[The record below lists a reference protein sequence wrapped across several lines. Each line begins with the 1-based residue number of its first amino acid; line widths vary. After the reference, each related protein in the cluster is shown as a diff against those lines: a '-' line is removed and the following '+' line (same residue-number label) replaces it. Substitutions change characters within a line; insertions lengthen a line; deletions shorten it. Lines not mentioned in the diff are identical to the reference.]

1 MNAFD
6 CCIRSKD
13 YYIDDS
19 QTPKKSTNTITSSSL
34 PSPPT
39 IQSANMT
46 TDQQQHQQQKEKVST
61 FARQSELPRLPIPS
75 LEETLTSFQ
84 STLEPLLSAT
94 EYTQAKR
101 DIQTFRSNESE
112 GPKLHSLLLEY
123 EAQNVSSH
131 TVGSYIEEFWSEAYL
146 SPNTSVVLNLNPY
159 FLLEND
165 PNLVKQS
172 QIPRAASLCFNSLK
186 FAHSIKNETLTPET
200 FKSNPIC
207 MDQFRSLLGSTR
219 IPKLDEADV
228 VEVDPHST
236 HVAVLYRHEFYFF
249 TALWPHDH
257 PSHPNAVAVSE
268 AEIAHILKN
277 IVEDGKQTPLH
288 DTTCSSALGVLTTL
302 PRMQWA
308 RARENLAS
316 SSAHNKTTLEI
327 LDSALFC
334 LVLDDYIPSTVHHA
348 AANLLHGTTELKVNA
363 ELGVEYQVGT
373 CCNRWY
379 DKLQLIVC
387 GDGSAGVNFEHSA
400 IDGHTALRFASDVF
414 AETLVSFAKSIT
426 KSIYPKGEC
435 PISNVLESTVVLAS
449 FMEDGH
455 GGGLDTNPKKLTWDD
470 VPGIQKQI
478 YHAETKL
485 GDSISADDTHVLE
498 FEDFGKNLI
507 VRNKMSPDAL
517 VQMSILL
524 AYYKLYGEIVNQY
537 EPVLTKQFFHGRT
550 EAMRST
556 TAQTVSLCKIW
567 TDASS
572 TTEQKLEALRVAVKN
587 HGTLVRQALQGKGV
601 DRHLYALKCIAEKRN
616 VDMPPF
622 FSSPAWNALNHTV
635 LSTSNCGNPAL
646 RLFGFGP
653 VVNDGFGI
661 GYIIKEDGIQYSISS
676 KHRQTGRYANV
687 LEGTLREIGAMLQP
701 LNHQRLGYHR
711 TEKKKG
717 ANYLVG
723 FDFFG
728 ESKIK
733 DKRKRLLEKSAGDSS
748 FVGRSYRRQT
758 SVDSEAL
765 SSVGTK
771 IKR

>member
-6 CCIRSKD
+6 CCVRSKD
-13 YYIDDS
+13 YIDDS
-19 QTPKKSTNTITSSSL
+19 TNPKKSTTSSL
-34 PSPPT
+34 PSSPPT
-39 IQSANMT
+39 FQSVNMT
-46 TDQQQHQQQKEKVST
+46 NQNQTQKEKAST
-61 FARQSELPRLPIPS
+61 FARQCELSRLPIPT
-75 LEETLTSFQ
+75 LDETLTAFQ
-84 STLEPLLSAT
+84 STLEPLLTAT
-94 EYTQAKR
+94 EYTKAKR
-101 DIQTFRSNESE
+101 DIQTFRTNESQ

-123 EAQNVSSH
+123 EEQNVSSQ

-186 FAHSIKNETLTPET
+186 FAHSVKNETLTPET

-268 AEIAHILKN
+268 AEIAHILKS
-277 IVEDGKQTPLH
+277 IVQDGKQQTPLH
-288 DTTCSSALGVLTTL
+288 HDTATTTSSSSSSPSALGVLTTL

-449 FMEDGH
+449 FMEEHH

-470 VPGIQKQI
+470 VPGIQDQI

-507 VRNKMSPDAL
+507 VRNKM
-517 VQMSILL
+517 
-524 AYYKLYGEIVNQY
+524 
-537 EPVLTKQFFHGRT
+537 R
-550 EAMRST
+550 
-556 TAQTVSLCKIW
+556 
-567 TDASS
+567 
-572 TTEQKLEALRVAVKN
+572 
-587 HGTLVRQALQGKGV
+587 
-601 DRHLYALKCIAEKRN
+601 
-616 VDMPPF
+616 
-622 FSSPAWNALNHTV
+622 
-635 LSTSNCGNPAL
+635 
-646 RLFGFGP
+646 
-653 VVNDGFGI
+653 
-661 GYIIKEDGIQYSISS
+661 
-676 KHRQTGRYANV
+676 
-687 LEGTLREIGAMLQP
+687 
-701 LNHQRLGYHR
+701 
-711 TEKKKG
+711 
-717 ANYLVG
+717 
-723 FDFFG
+723 
-728 ESKIK
+728 
-733 DKRKRLLEKSAGDSS
+733 
-748 FVGRSYRRQT
+748 
-758 SVDSEAL
+758 
-765 SSVGTK
+765 
-771 IKR
+771 